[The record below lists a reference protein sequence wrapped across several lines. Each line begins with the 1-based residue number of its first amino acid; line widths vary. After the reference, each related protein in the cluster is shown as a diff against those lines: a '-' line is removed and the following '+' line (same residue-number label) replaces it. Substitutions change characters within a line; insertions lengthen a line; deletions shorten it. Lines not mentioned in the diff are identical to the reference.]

1 MDVCYTEGTEIWQE
15 GFCRGK
21 RKGGWSKVLH
31 WKWSGEKM
39 FWEDVESGMKTH
51 EEEEKRRK
59 SRDFV
64 SSNLSE

>member
-1 MDVCYTEGTEIWQE
+1 
-15 GFCRGK
+15 
-21 RKGGWSKVLH
+21 
-31 WKWSGEKM
+31 M

-59 SRDFV
+59 SGDFV